1 MVSEEDK
8 YLANVYQR
16 FPITLVKGKG
26 AKVWDSSGR
35 EYIDCMGGYG
45 VALVG
50 HCNDKVV
57 KAIKEQVERLITC
70 HSSCYNDA
78 RLAFL
83 QKLISVAPK
92 GLNKVYLSNSGA
104 EAAEA
109 AIKIARKYTKK
120 HGIVAMVGSFHGK
133 TMGALS
139 ITYAQK
145 YREAFAPLL
154 EGMKFVPFG
163 DATKLLNAIDDT
175 TGAVFVEPVQGESG
189 IHVAPDG
196 YLQKVRE
203 ICDSKGIALIFDEI
217 QSGLGRTGKLWA
229 GENWNVTPDIMCLAK
244 GIAGGVPMGA
254 TLARQEMMD
263 ALKLGEH
270 SSTFGGNPLACAA
283 GRAALECIT
292 DDGLVNNASSIGK
305 YFKEGLLALKD
316 KHKIIREVRGLGLML
331 AAELRFEVKDV
342 LLDGIKEGLL
352 MLYSGK
358 NIIRL
363 LPPLVI
369 DEHMV
374 SNALSIMDKVLS
386 KEEER
391 RNVQS

>member
-16 FPITLVKGKG
+16 FPIALAKGKG
-26 AKVWDSSGR
+26 AKVWDNNGR

-57 KAIKEQVERLITC
+57 RAIKHQAEKLITC

-83 QKLISVAPK
+83 QKLISIAPK
-92 GLNKVYLSNSGA
+92 GLSKVYLSNSGA
-104 EAAEA
+104 EATEA
-109 AIKIARKYTKK
+109 ALKIARKYTKK

-163 DATKLLNAIDDT
+163 DASKLQDAIDDT
-175 TGAVFVEPVQGESG
+175 TGAVIVEPVQGESG

-203 ICDSKGIALIFDEI
+203 ICNSRGIALIFDEI

-229 GENWNVTPDIMCLAK
+229 GEHWNVVPDIMCLAK

-254 TLARQEMMD
+254 TLAKQEIMD

-283 GRAALECIT
+283 GLAALECIV
-292 DDGLVNNASSIGK
+292 DDGLVNNANSVGK

-369 DEHMV
+369 DEHTV
-374 SNALSIMDKVLS
+374 SSALSIMDKVLS

-391 RNVQS
+391 RNV

>member
-16 FPITLVKGKG
+16 FPITLAKGKG
-26 AKVWDSSGR
+26 AKVWDNNGR

-57 KAIKEQVERLITC
+57 RAIKDQAEKLITC

-83 QKLISVAPK
+83 QKLISIAPK
-92 GLNKVYLSNSGA
+92 GLSKVYLSNSGA
-104 EAAEA
+104 ESTEA
-109 AIKIARKYTKK
+109 ALKIARKYTKK
-120 HGIVAMVGSFHGK
+120 HGIVSMVGSFHGK

-163 DATKLLNAIDDT
+163 DANKLHDAIDDT
-175 TGAVFVEPVQGESG
+175 TGAVIVEPVQGESG

-203 ICDSKGIALIFDEI
+203 ICDSRGIALIFDEI

-229 GENWNVTPDIMCLAK
+229 GEHWNVVPDIMCLAK

-254 TLARQEMMD
+254 TLAKQEIMD

-283 GRAALECIT
+283 GLAALECIV
-292 DDGLVNNASSIGK
+292 DDGLVNNANSVGK

-369 DEHMV
+369 DEHTV

-391 RNVQS
+391 RNV

>member
-1 MVSEEDK
+1 MSEEDK

-16 FPITLVKGKG
+16 FPITVVRGKG
-26 AKVWDSSGR
+26 VKVWDANGR

-50 HCNDKVV
+50 HCNDKVIR
-57 KAIKEQVERLITC
+57 AIKEQADKLITC
-70 HSSCYNDA
+70 HSSLYNDA

-83 QKLISVAPK
+83 QKLLSVAPK
-92 GLNKVYLSNSGA
+92 GLTKAYLCNSGA
-104 EAAEA
+104 EAAES

-120 HGIVAMVGSFHGK
+120 HGIIAMVGSFHGK
-133 TMGALS
+133 TIGALS
-139 ITYAQK
+139 VTYAQK
-145 YREAFAPLL
+145 YREAFMPLL
-154 EGMKFVPFG
+154 EGVKFVPFG
-163 DATKLLNAIDDT
+163 DAAKLQEAVDHTIGAII
-175 TGAVFVEPVQGESG
+175 VEPIQGESG
-189 IHVAPDG
+189 IHIAPNG
-196 YLQKVRE
+196 YLQKMRE
-203 ICDSKGIALIFDEI
+203 ICDNKGIVLIFDEI

-229 GENWNVTPDIMCLAK
+229 GEHWNVIPDIMCLAK

-254 TLARQEMMD
+254 ALAKPEMMS

-283 GRAALECIT
+283 GIAALECIV
-292 DDGLVNNASSIGK
+292 DDGLVNNASKVGR

-342 LLDGIKEGLL
+342 LFDGIKEGLL

-369 DEHMV
+369 DEHSV
-374 SNALSIMDKVLS
+374 SNALAIMDKVLS

-391 RNVQS
+391 RNV

>member
-1 MVSEEDK
+1 MSEEDK

-16 FPITLVKGKG
+16 FPITLTKGKG
-26 AKVWDSSGR
+26 AKVWDINGR
-35 EYIDCMGGYG
+35 EYVDCMGGYG

-50 HCNDKVV
+50 HCNEKVV
-57 KAIKEQVERLITC
+57 KAIKEQVEKLITC
-70 HSSCYNDA
+70 HSSYYNDS

-92 GLNKVYLSNSGA
+92 GLSKAYLSNSGA
-104 EAAEA
+104 EATEA
-109 AIKIARKYTKK
+109 AIKFARKYTKK
-120 HGIVAMVGSFHGK
+120 HGIVAMMGSFHGK

-139 ITYAQK
+139 ITYAKK
-145 YREAFAPLL
+145 YRESFTPLL
-154 EGMKFVPFG
+154 EGMKFVRFG
-163 DATKLLNAIDDT
+163 EATKVEDAIDDT
-175 TGAVFVEPVQGESG
+175 TGAVILEPIQGESG
-189 IHVAPDG
+189 INVAPEG
-196 YLQKVRE
+196 YLQEVRD
-203 ICDSKGIALIFDEI
+203 ICDRKGIALIFDEI
-217 QSGLGRTGKLWA
+217 QAGLGRTGKLWA

-254 TLARQEMMD
+254 TLAKQEMMD

-283 GRAALECIT
+283 GRAALECIV
-292 DDGLVNNASSIGK
+292 DDGLLGNVNSVGK

-342 LLDGIKEGLL
+342 LYDGIKEGLL

-369 DEHMV
+369 DEHTV
-374 SNALSIMDKVLS
+374 AHTLSIMDKVLS
-386 KEEER
+386 KEEDR
-391 RNVQS
+391 RNV

>member
-1 MVSEEDK
+1 MSEDT

-16 FPITLVKGKG
+16 FPITLARGKG
-26 AKVWDSSGR
+26 AKVWDNNGR

-57 KAIKEQVERLITC
+57 KAIKEQSEKLITC

-83 QKLISVAPK
+83 QKLISAAPK
-92 GLNKVYLSNSGA
+92 GLSKVYLSNSGA
-104 EAAEA
+104 EATEA

-120 HGIVAMVGSFHGK
+120 PGIVAMVGSFHGK

-139 ITYAQK
+139 VTYAQK
-145 YREAFAPLL
+145 YRESFAPLL
-154 EGMKFVPFG
+154 EGVKFVPFG
-163 DATKLLNAIDDT
+163 DAAKLREATDEK
-175 TGAVFVEPVQGESG
+175 TGAVIVEPVQGESG

-196 YLQKVRE
+196 YLQEVRS
-203 ICDSKGIALIFDEI
+203 ICDSKGMVLIFDEI

-229 GENWNVTPDIMCLAK
+229 GEHWDVAPDIMCLAK

-254 TLARQEMMD
+254 TLARQEVMD
-263 ALKLGEH
+263 SLKLGEH

-283 GRAALECIT
+283 GRAALECIV
-292 DDGLVNNASSIGK
+292 DDGLMDNARSVGK

-331 AAELRFEVKDV
+331 AAELRFEVKDI
-342 LLDGIKEGLL
+342 LFDGINEGLL

-369 DEHMV
+369 DEKMV
-374 SNALSIMDKVLS
+374 STALSIMDKVLS

-391 RNVQS
+391 RNV

>member
-16 FPITLVKGKG
+16 FPITLAKGKG
-26 AKVWDSSGR
+26 AKVWDNNGR

-57 KAIKEQVERLITC
+57 RAIKDQAEKLITC

-83 QKLISVAPK
+83 QKLISIAPK

-104 EAAEA
+104 EATEA
-109 AIKIARKYTKK
+109 ALKIARKYTKK

-163 DATKLLNAIDDT
+163 DASKLQDAIDDT
-175 TGAVFVEPVQGESG
+175 TGAVIVEPVQGESG

-203 ICDSKGIALIFDEI
+203 ICNSKGIALIFDEI

-229 GENWNVTPDIMCLAK
+229 GEHWNVVPDIMCLAK
-244 GIAGGVPMGA
+244 GVAGGVPMGA
-254 TLARQEMMD
+254 TLAKQEIMD

-283 GRAALECIT
+283 GLAALECLV
-292 DDGLVNNASSIGK
+292 DDGLVNNANSVGK

-342 LLDGIKEGLL
+342 LFDGIKEGLL

-369 DEHMV
+369 DEHTV
-374 SNALSIMDKVLS
+374 SNALSIMDKVIS

-391 RNVQS
+391 RNV

>member
-16 FPITLVKGKG
+16 FPITLAKGKG
-26 AKVWDSSGR
+26 AKVWDNNGR

-57 KAIKEQVERLITC
+57 RAIKDQAEKLITC

-83 QKLISVAPK
+83 QKLISIAPK
-92 GLNKVYLSNSGA
+92 GLSKVYLSNSGA
-104 EAAEA
+104 ESTEA
-109 AIKIARKYTKK
+109 ALKIARKYTKK

-163 DATKLLNAIDDT
+163 DASKLQDAIDDT
-175 TGAVFVEPVQGESG
+175 TGAVIVEPVQGESG

-203 ICDSKGIALIFDEI
+203 ICDSRGIALIFDEI

-229 GENWNVTPDIMCLAK
+229 GEHWNVVPDIMCLAK

-254 TLARQEMMD
+254 TLAKQEIMD

-283 GRAALECIT
+283 GLAALECIV
-292 DDGLVNNASSIGK
+292 DDGLVNNANIVGK

-342 LLDGIKEGLL
+342 LLDGIKEGLF

-369 DEHMV
+369 DEHTV
-374 SNALSIMDKVLS
+374 SSALSIMDKVLS

-391 RNVQS
+391 RNV

>member
-16 FPITLVKGKG
+16 FPITLAKGKG
-26 AKVWDSSGR
+26 AKVWDNNGR

-57 KAIKEQVERLITC
+57 RAIKDQAEKLITC

-83 QKLISVAPK
+83 QKLISIAPK
-92 GLNKVYLSNSGA
+92 GLGKVYLSNSGA
-104 EAAEA
+104 EATEA
-109 AIKIARKYTKK
+109 ALKIARKYTKK
-120 HGIVAMVGSFHGK
+120 HGLIAMVGSFHGK

-163 DATKLLNAIDDT
+163 DASKLQDAIDDT
-175 TGAVFVEPVQGESG
+175 TGAVIVEPVQGESG

-203 ICDSKGIALIFDEI
+203 ICNSKGIALIFDEI

-229 GENWNVTPDIMCLAK
+229 GEHWNVVPDIMCLAK
-244 GIAGGVPMGA
+244 GVAGGVPMGA
-254 TLARQEMMD
+254 TLAKQEIMD

-283 GRAALECIT
+283 GLAALECIV
-292 DDGLVNNASSIGK
+292 DDGLVNNANSVGK

-342 LLDGIKEGLL
+342 LFDGIKEGLL

-369 DEHMV
+369 DEHTV
-374 SNALSIMDKVLS
+374 SNA
-386 KEEER
+386 
-391 RNVQS
+391 

>member
-1 MVSEEDK
+1 
-8 YLANVYQR
+8 
-16 FPITLVKGKG
+16 
-26 AKVWDSSGR
+26 
-35 EYIDCMGGYG
+35 
-45 VALVG
+45 
-50 HCNDKVV
+50 
-57 KAIKEQVERLITC
+57 
-70 HSSCYNDA
+70 
-78 RLAFL
+78 
-83 QKLISVAPK
+83 
-92 GLNKVYLSNSGA
+92 
-104 EAAEA
+104 
-109 AIKIARKYTKK
+109 
-120 HGIVAMVGSFHGK
+120 
-133 TMGALS
+133 
-139 ITYAQK
+139 
-145 YREAFAPLL
+145 
-154 EGMKFVPFG
+154 MKFVPFG
-163 DATKLLNAIDDT
+163 DASKLQDAIDDT
-175 TGAVFVEPVQGESG
+175 TGAVIVEPVQGESG

-203 ICDSKGIALIFDEI
+203 ICDSRGIALIFDEI

-229 GENWNVTPDIMCLAK
+229 GEHWNVVPDIMCLAK

-254 TLARQEMMD
+254 TLAKQEIMD

-283 GRAALECIT
+283 GLAALECIV
-292 DDGLVNNASSIGK
+292 DDGLVNNANSVGK

-342 LLDGIKEGLL
+342 LFDGIKEGLL

-369 DEHMV
+369 DEHTV

-391 RNVQS
+391 RNV

>member
-16 FPITLVKGKG
+16 FPITLAKGKG
-26 AKVWDSSGR
+26 AKVWDNNGR

-57 KAIKEQVERLITC
+57 RAIKDQAEKLITC

-83 QKLISVAPK
+83 QKLISIAPK
-92 GLNKVYLSNSGA
+92 GLSKVYLSNSGA
-104 EAAEA
+104 EATEA
-109 AIKIARKYTKK
+109 ALKIARKYTKK
-120 HGIVAMVGSFHGK
+120 HGIVSMVGSFHGK

-163 DATKLLNAIDDT
+163 DANKLHDAIDDT
-175 TGAVFVEPVQGESG
+175 TGAVIVEPVQGESG

-203 ICDSKGIALIFDEI
+203 ICDSRGIALIFDEI

-229 GENWNVTPDIMCLAK
+229 GEHWNVVPDIMCLAK

-254 TLARQEMMD
+254 TLAKQEIMD

-283 GRAALECIT
+283 GLAALECIV
-292 DDGLVNNASSIGK
+292 DDGLVNNANSVGK

-369 DEHMV
+369 DEHTV

-391 RNVQS
+391 RNV

>member
-16 FPITLVKGKG
+16 FPITLAKGKG
-26 AKVWDSSGR
+26 AKVWDNNGR

-57 KAIKEQVERLITC
+57 KAIKAQAEKLITC
-70 HSSCYNDA
+70 HSSCYNEA
-78 RLAFL
+78 RLQFL

-92 GLNKVYLSNSGA
+92 GLGKAYLCNSGA
-104 EAAEA
+104 EATEA
-109 AIKIARKYTKK
+109 AIKIARKYTRK
-120 HGIVAMVGSFHGK
+120 HGIVAMMGSFHGK

-139 ITYAQK
+139 VTYAQK

-163 DATKLLNAIDDT
+163 DAAKLHDAIDDT
-175 TGAVFVEPVQGESG
+175 TGAVIVEPVQGESG
-189 IHVAPDG
+189 IHVSPDG

-203 ICDSKGIALIFDEI
+203 ICDSKDIVLIFDEI
-217 QSGLGRTGKLWA
+217 QSGLGRTGQLWA
-229 GENWNVTPDIMCLAK
+229 GEHWNVIPDIMCLAK

-254 TLARQEMMD
+254 TLARSEIMN

-283 GRAALECIT
+283 GLAALECIV
-292 DDGLVNNASSIGK
+292 DDGLVNNANSVGK

-316 KHKIIREVRGLGLML
+316 KHKIIRDIRGLGLML
-331 AAELRFEVKDV
+331 AAELRFEVKNV
-342 LLDGIKEGLL
+342 LLDGISEGLL

-374 SNALSIMDKVLS
+374 SNALSIMDKVLD

-391 RNVQS
+391 RDV

>member
-1 MVSEEDK
+1 MSEEDK

-16 FPITLVKGKG
+16 FPITVVRGKG
-26 AKVWDSSGR
+26 VKVWDANGR

-50 HCNDKVV
+50 HCNDKVIR
-57 KAIKEQVERLITC
+57 AIKEQADKLITC
-70 HSSCYNDA
+70 HSSLYNDA

-83 QKLISVAPK
+83 QKLLSVAPR
-92 GLNKVYLSNSGA
+92 GLTKAYLCNSGA
-104 EAAEA
+104 EAAES

-120 HGIVAMVGSFHGK
+120 HGIIAMVGSFHGK
-133 TMGALS
+133 TIGALS
-139 ITYAQK
+139 VTYARK
-145 YREAFAPLL
+145 YREAFMPLL
-154 EGMKFVPFG
+154 EGVKFVPFG
-163 DATKLLNAIDDT
+163 DAAKLQEAVDDT
-175 TGAVFVEPVQGESG
+175 IGAIIVEPIQGESG
-189 IHVAPDG
+189 IHIAPNG
-196 YLQKVRE
+196 YLQKMRE
-203 ICDSKGIALIFDEI
+203 ICDNKGIVLIFDEI

-229 GENWNVTPDIMCLAK
+229 GEHWNVIPDIMCLAK

-254 TLARQEMMD
+254 ALAKPEMMS

-283 GRAALECIT
+283 GIAALECIV
-292 DDGLVNNASSIGK
+292 DDGLVNNASKVGR

-342 LLDGIKEGLL
+342 LFDGIKEGLL

-369 DEHMV
+369 DEHSV
-374 SNALSIMDKVLS
+374 SNALAIMDKVLS

-391 RNVQS
+391 RNV